1 MERGR
6 PAAGMLLFRRYAG
19 EIQYLLL
26 QKSSGAHHWS
36 LPKGHVK
43 KWEDPFMGA
52 IRETF
57 EDSGYGERVYDGFFL
72 LHSLLL
78 HRYLEKDL
86 KIYTDITTTSEYI
99 VKGKFKTVTY
109 WLAELINPEMLLHL
123 SSEHEDYK
131 WLPREEAKDLA
142 NYEELSNVIDWAE
155 EQILKLQK

>member
-57 EDSGYGERVYDGFFL
+57 EDSGY
-72 LHSLLL
+72 
-78 HRYLEKDL
+78 LEKDL

-99 VKGKFKTVTY
+99 VKGKFKTVIY

-142 NYEELSNVIDWAE
+142 HYEELSNVIDWAE

>member
-57 EDSGYGERVYDGFFL
+57 EDSGYGERVYDGFFCCTVYFFTGIL
-72 LHSLLL
+72 
-78 HRYLEKDL
+78 R
-86 KIYTDITTTSEYI
+86 KIS
-99 VKGKFKTVTY
+99 KFIRT
-109 WLAELINPEMLLHL
+109 
-123 SSEHEDYK
+123 
-131 WLPREEAKDLA
+131 LPQLP
-142 NYEELSNVIDWAE
+142 NIS
-155 EQILKLQK
+155 